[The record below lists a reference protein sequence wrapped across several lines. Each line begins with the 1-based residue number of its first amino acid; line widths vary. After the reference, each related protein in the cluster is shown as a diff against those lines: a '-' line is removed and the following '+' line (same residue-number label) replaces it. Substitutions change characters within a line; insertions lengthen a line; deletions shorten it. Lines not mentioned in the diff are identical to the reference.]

1 MPTMTAAVSSSEHTS
16 VASGSI
22 ISKGTEIL
30 CFASIIPALAIIFY
44 VSSRIIRGGST
55 KKKIEQMDNSINR
68 TTEYRKIQS
77 PAVPDIEDAI
87 LKHPE
92 ASHQAKKES
101 RIQDL
106 RRYLGSPPS
115 DPSQSLAAY
124 KPFANHRCSISIKD
138 FASSKARLSLRPL
151 SFLSVIKKRHAKT
164 KPPTG
169 DQPDPYVTHSSH
181 GFSDTN
187 RRASIRLWRIADAVV
202 GAHPRAEPL
211 HARLPVH
218 GGALYSGDS
227 RLLSDNGLGIPW
239 YKPADKESV
248 IIVPAIAR
256 GASMKSLGSTSITST
271 GSERAPNADPDSMA
285 NTNVAP
291 RNISIAKPSICN
303 QTSAEPDVTVVSH
316 SQVVQPVLATP
327 NSSEPMTYFAQ
338 VNSESPS
345 SPSTCHPAEL
355 TISIPVSEVDRS
367 NPNKDLDVVS
377 TQSVELALN
386 MKSHQNR
393 SMKTKAIP
401 SNWEERVPGLV
412 TVSPLPAY
420 SEISEKKSKSSVT
433 TTKKGSNLGT
443 HKGPRHELKVVTN
456 RPIELHGCHR
466 SDVENFSRGLS
477 ARLRAS
483 RNRKLTPDG
492 KENVLV
498 STGSTNAAF

>member
-1 MPTMTAAVSSSEHTS
+1 MPTMTTAISPSEHTS

-30 CFASIIPALAIIFY
+30 CFAFIIPALAIIFY
-44 VSSRIIRGGST
+44 VSSRIMHGGST

-68 TTEYRKIQS
+68 AAEYRKIQS

-106 RRYLGSPPS
+106 RRYFGSPPS
-115 DPSQSLAAY
+115 DPSQPAY

-138 FASSKARLSLRPL
+138 PASSKARLSLRPL

-164 KPPTG
+164 KPPTR

-211 HARLPVH
+211 HARLSVH
-218 GGALYSGDS
+218 GGVLYVGDS
-227 RLLSDNGLGIPW
+227 RLVSDNGLGIPW
-239 YKPADKESV
+239 YQPANKESV
-248 IIVPAIAR
+248 IIIPAIAK
-256 GASMKSLGSTSITST
+256 GASMKSVGSTSITST

-285 NTNVAP
+285 NTNLAP
-291 RNISIAKPSICN
+291 RNISIAKPSTCN
-303 QTSAEPDVTVVSH
+303 QTSAEPDVTVVSN

-345 SPSTCHPAEL
+345 SPTSCHPAESI
-355 TISIPVSEVDRS
+355 ISIPVSEVNSS
-367 NPNKDLDVVS
+367 NSNKDSDIVP
-377 TQSVELALN
+377 TQSVEIALN
-386 MKSHQNR
+386 AKSHHNR
-393 SMKTKAIP
+393 RMKTKAIP

-412 TVSPLPAY
+412 TIAPLPAY
-420 SEISEKKSKSSVT
+420 SAISKKESKSSVT
-433 TTKKGSNLGT
+433 TTKKSSNFGT
-443 HKGPRHELKVVTN
+443 YKGPRSELKVVTN
-456 RPIELHGCHR
+456 RPIELHECHK
-466 SDVENFSRGLS
+466 SDVKNSSRGLS

-483 RNRKLTPDG
+483 RSRKLTPDG
-492 KENVLV
+492 KENVPV
-498 STGSTNAAF
+498 SMGSTNAAF